1 MALVP
6 QWMRPL
12 TTSDDWRTSPVPD
25 ARRGRIGVARRAAG
39 SFAGLLADMLSNE
52 ETAARPDLLQGIDA
66 RAKVLCILVLIVTA
80 TLLHGLFVLAA
91 LYALCL
97 TLAIISH
104 IPARRLARVWLVVP
118 LFSLAIMLPATLN
131 LVTPGSAL
139 LTLHRANPFV
149 AVTDAGLIVAG
160 RFVLR
165 TAVCVSLV
173 LLLTA
178 TTRPDR
184 LFRGLRALG
193 VPKVFVMLLTMME
206 RYLWVLARAA
216 EEIHLAKMSRSITQ
230 GSLREEQAWVAAG
243 MGSLFRRTRA
253 LGNEV
258 HLAMIS
264 RGYTGEVYL
273 LGDKRAPLLA
283 KEGLGE
289 VR

>member
-1 MALVP
+1 MTQIPL
-6 QWMRPL
+6 WMRPL
-12 TTSDDWRTSPVPD
+12 TTSDDWRASPVPE
-25 ARRGRIGVARRAAG
+25 ARRGKMALARKAAG

-52 ETAARPDLLQGIDA
+52 ETAARPGLLQSIDA
-66 RAKVLCILVLIVTA
+66 RAKVLCILALIVTA
-80 TLLHGLFVLAA
+80 TLLHGIPALAA
-91 LYALCL
+91 LYTVCLALAL
-97 TLAIISH
+97 LSR
-104 IPARRLARVWLVVP
+104 IPVRRLARVWFVVP

-131 LVTPGSAL
+131 LVTPGSSV
-139 LTLHRANPFV
+139 LTLHNVNPFL

-206 RYLWVLARAA
+206 RYLWVLARSA

-253 LGNEV
+253 LGHEV

-264 RGYTGEVYL
+264 RGYTGEVHL
-273 LGDKRAPLLA
+273 LD
-283 KEGLGE
+283 
-289 VR
+289 